1 MTRFSWHRE
10 LQAGVDMMKRFL
22 RILAVVSC
30 VFAVAPCFAGE
41 DTITQVST
49 IDALMT
55 GVYDGPT
62 TLGELGTKGDFGLGT
77 FGTLD
82 GEMILLDG
90 VFYQVTATGAV
101 LKPGP
106 GVTTPFAAVTFFKA
120 DRKLPLK
127 KGATFKS
134 FTAETEKAFPT
145 RNAFYAVMV
154 KGMFKMVKARSVPAQ
169 KKPYR
174 PLTEVVK
181 TQPVFDLTDVAGTM
195 VGFWCPSFVKG
206 VNVPGYHLHFLRA
219 DGKQGGHVL
228 DFVIDKAILEIDDT
242 RELSLV
248 LPDDDAFDKADLE
261 RNREKDLKA
270 VEK

>member
-1 MTRFSWHRE
+1 MRY
-10 LQAGVDMMKRFL
+10 FL
-22 RILAVVSC
+22 KVLVVVC
-30 VFAVAPCFAGE
+30 CFFVATPCFAGE
-41 DTITQVST
+41 DTLTQVST

-77 FGTLD
+77 FAALD

-106 GVTTPFAAVTFFKA
+106 GVKTPFAAVTFFKA
-120 DRKLPLK
+120 DRTVPLR
-127 KGATFKS
+127 KGTTFKS
-134 FTAETEKAFPT
+134 FTTESEKAFPT
-145 RNAFYAVMV
+145 RNAFYAVKVKGTFRMV
-154 KGMFKMVKARSVPAQ
+154 KTRSVPAQ
-169 KKPYR
+169 ERPYR
-174 PLTEVVK
+174 PLAEVVK
-181 TQPVFDLTDVAGTM
+181 TQPVFDFADVAGTL

-219 DGKQGGHVL
+219 DGKRGGHVL
-228 DFVIDKAILEIDDT
+228 DFVVDKAILEIDDT
-242 RELSLV
+242 RELSLI
-248 LPDDDAFDKADLE
+248 LPDDAAFDKADLE
-261 RNREKDLKA
+261 RDREKELKA

>member
-1 MTRFSWHRE
+1 MI
-10 LQAGVDMMKRFL
+10 KRFL
-22 RILAVVSC
+22 GVLAVATC
-30 VFAVAPCFAGE
+30 VLAVAPCFAGE

-62 TLGELGTKGDFGLGT
+62 SLGELGAKGDFGLGT

-101 LKPGP
+101 LRPGP
-106 GVTTPFAAVTFFKA
+106 EVKTPFAAVTFFKA
-120 DRKLPLK
+120 DRTLPLR
-127 KGATFKS
+127 KGTTFKS
-134 FTAETEKAFPT
+134 FTAETEKVFPT
-145 RNAFYAVMV
+145 RNAFYAVKV
-154 KGMFKMVKARSVPAQ
+154 TGTFKMVKTRSVPAQ
-169 KKPYR
+169 NKPYR
-174 PLTEVVK
+174 PLAEVVK
-181 TQPVFDLTDVAGTM
+181 TQPVFDLTDVAGTL

-228 DFVIDKAILEIDDT
+228 DFVVDKAMMEIDDT
-242 RELSLV
+242 RELSLI
-248 LPDDDAFDKADLE
+248 LPDDDAFDRADLE
-261 RNREKDLKA
+261 RDREKELKT